1 MSLNSSFGTRAH
13 AHAAKNALL
22 PQNARCYY
30 RCSGAVAFALA
41 LFIKQCCRSFAREH
55 ETLHGIMF
63 LVNLP
68 LGQLG

>member
-41 LFIKQCCRSFAREH
+41 LFIKQCCRSLAREH
-55 ETLHGIMF
+55 ETLRGIMF